1 MYWNYQRKWRI
12 NVMKKMM
19 IAKLQIAAFLLSL
32 AGTGAVRAAE
42 PIWDAQQSAR
52 SLLSSERFPS
62 RAARALPVAASA
74 SASPL
79 VAADGQEQARRMV
92 LGRSPEAAHLPSSV
106 TMAVPRDREVSADP
120 ADLARR
126 MISGQA
132 GPSHIRLTSAGRK
145 D

>member
-1 MYWNYQRKWRI
+1 
-12 NVMKKMM
+12 MKKMM
-19 IAKLQIAAFLLSL
+19 IAKLQMVVFLLSL

-62 RAARALPVAASA
+62 RAAKPLSVPASA
-74 SASPL
+74 PASPS

-92 LGRSPEAAHLPSSV
+92 LGRSLEAAHLPGSL
-106 TMAVPRDREVSADP
+106 TMAVPRNREVSADP

-132 GPSHIRLTSAGRK
+132 GPSHIRLTSAGLK
-145 D
+145 AEEGEAK

>member
-1 MYWNYQRKWRI
+1 
-12 NVMKKMM
+12 MKNMM
-19 IAKLQIAAFLLSL
+19 IAKLQMVPFLLSL

-42 PIWDAQQSAR
+42 PIWDAQESAR

-62 RAARALPVAASA
+62 TEAKPGSVPVSA
-74 SASPL
+74 PASPL

-92 LGRSPEAAHLPSSV
+92 LGRSPEAAHSPNSRAMGVRGDLEAGV
-106 TMAVPRDREVSADP
+106 DP

-132 GPSHIRLTSAGRK
+132 GPSHIRLTSADRK

>member
-1 MYWNYQRKWRI
+1 MEITVVN
-12 NVMKKMM
+12 KMM
-19 IAKLQIAAFLLSL
+19 IAKLEIAAFLLSL

-42 PIWDAQQSAR
+42 PIWDAQESAR
-52 SLLSSERFPS
+52 SLLSGDRFPS
-62 RAARALPVAASA
+62 RAAKPVSVPASA
-74 SASPL
+74 PASPW

-92 LGRSPEAAHLPSSV
+92 LGRPPEAAHSPNALTV
-106 TMAVPRDREVSADP
+106 GVPRDREVGVDP

-126 MISGQA
+126 MISRQA